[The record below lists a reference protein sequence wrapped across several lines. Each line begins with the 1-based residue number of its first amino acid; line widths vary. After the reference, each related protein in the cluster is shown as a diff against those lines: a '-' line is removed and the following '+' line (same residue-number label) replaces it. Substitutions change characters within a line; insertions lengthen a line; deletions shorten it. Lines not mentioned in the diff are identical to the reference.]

1 MSAASVHSP
10 SLTAA
15 WRTMSS
21 LLRGFSGGGIT
32 RAPPKPSQQSQSQA
46 WMSVPVLEAM
56 LRAEVQASNVEASIG
71 YFEQLMR
78 RQRTPHAQVCV
89 GLLQL
94 CVTQAPRQ
102 ALWVLEQMSYD
113 RGLEV
118 DDYTRI
124 VRLFIMQRVET
135 EKLSKFQEIGC
146 EICTF
151 HDEGMHE
158 YFTSMSTLLNLELH
172 EAVTAGGMKSEDDL
186 SVSLIT
192 HKRQVDAIALLCKK
206 GGMVTPLFPIVM
218 AGMGGREGAQSPEEV
233 KQLACADTGLSPP
246 EAVEAARAVLAAL
259 KLNPSQERAV
269 EAALTQRL
277 TLVQGPPGTGK
288 TRVACEMI
296 KLWVRALL
304 TMACYTYSMAYCGLL
319 WLSVADS
326 TRYGF
331 PRPRCASWEYVCMH
345 ICIYVYRCASWAS
358 RRCSSWR
365 TPTSPSTTSA
375 PSSPPTAWASC
386 AAAGPPQ
393 P

>member
-1 MSAASVHSP
+1 
-10 SLTAA
+10 
-15 WRTMSS
+15 MSS

-32 RAPPKPSQQSQSQA
+32 RAPPKPSLQSQNPA

-124 VRLFIMQRVET
+124 VRLFIMQRPER

-158 YFTSMSTLLNLELH
+158 YFTTMTTLLDLELH
-172 EAVTAGGMKSEDDL
+172 EAVTCLGFGFGSGL
-186 SVSLIT
+186 GLG
-192 HKRQVDAIALLCKK
+192 L
-206 GGMVTPLFPIVM
+206 G
-218 AGMGGREGAQSPEEV
+218 
-233 KQLACADTGLSPP
+233 LA
-246 EAVEAARAVLAAL
+246 
-259 KLNPSQERAV
+259 
-269 EAALTQRL
+269 
-277 TLVQGPPGTGK
+277 
-288 TRVACEMI
+288 
-296 KLWVRALL
+296 
-304 TMACYTYSMAYCGLL
+304 
-319 WLSVADS
+319 
-326 TRYGF
+326 
-331 PRPRCASWEYVCMH
+331 
-345 ICIYVYRCASWAS
+345 
-358 RRCSSWR
+358 
-365 TPTSPSTTSA
+365 
-375 PSSPPTAWASC
+375 
-386 AAAGPPQ
+386 
-393 P
+393 

>member
-1 MSAASVHSP
+1 MSAAFRP
-10 SLTAA
+10 SERGPPTRRSTQPLHAA
-15 WRTMSS
+15 AKMSSS

-32 RAPPKPSQQSQSQA
+32 RAPPKPSQQSQNPA

-124 VRLFIMQRVET
+124 VRLFIMQRVDT

-246 EAVEAARAVLAAL
+246 EAVEAARAVLATL

-296 KLWVRALL
+296 KLWVRAML
-304 TMACYTYSMAYCGLL
+304 TMAYYGLL
-319 WLSVADS
+319 WLTMAYYGLLRLITPCCGLAWLTLLTVASLDLGARHG
-326 TRYGF
+326 T
-331 PRPRCASWEYVCMH
+331 H
-345 ICIYVYRCASWAS
+345 
-358 RRCSSWR
+358 
-365 TPTSPSTTSA
+365 
-375 PSSPPTAWASC
+375 
-386 AAAGPPQ
+386 AGARGG
-393 P
+393 

>member
-1 MSAASVHSP
+1 MS
-10 SLTAA
+10 
-15 WRTMSS
+15 SS

-32 RAPPKPSQQSQSQA
+32 RAMPKPSQSSNNPQF
-46 WMSVPVLEAM
+46 MSVPVLEAM

-124 VRLFIMQRVET
+124 VRLFIMQRVDK

-151 HDEGMHE
+151 YDEGMHE

-192 HKRQVDAIALLCKK
+192 HKRQVD
-206 GGMVTPLFPIVM
+206 TDP
-218 AGMGGREGAQSPEEV
+218 SP
-233 KQLACADTGLSPP
+233 
-246 EAVEAARAVLAAL
+246 
-259 KLNPSQERAV
+259 NPSPKSNP
-269 EAALTQRL
+269 T
-277 TLVQGPPGTGK
+277 PSP
-288 TRVACEMI
+288 
-296 KLWVRALL
+296 
-304 TMACYTYSMAYCGLL
+304 SP
-319 WLSVADS
+319 SPDPS
-326 TRYGF
+326 TN
-331 PRPRCASWEYVCMH
+331 
-345 ICIYVYRCASWAS
+345 
-358 RRCSSWR
+358 
-365 TPTSPSTTSA
+365 TSPD
-375 PSSPPTAWASC
+375 PEP
-386 AAAGPPQ
+386 
-393 P
+393 

>member
-1 MSAASVHSP
+1 MS
-10 SLTAA
+10 
-15 WRTMSS
+15 SS

-32 RAPPKPSQQSQSQA
+32 RAPPKQSQQSVP

-124 VRLFIMQRVET
+124 VRLFIMQRVDT

-246 EAVEAARAVLAAL
+246 EAVEAARAVLATL

-296 KLWVRALL
+296 KLWVRAML
-304 TMACYTYSMAYCGLL
+304 TMAYYGLL
-319 WLSVADS
+319 WLTMAYYGLLRLITPCCGLAWLTLLTVASLDLGARHG
-326 TRYGF
+326 T
-331 PRPRCASWEYVCMH
+331 H
-345 ICIYVYRCASWAS
+345 
-358 RRCSSWR
+358 
-365 TPTSPSTTSA
+365 
-375 PSSPPTAWASC
+375 
-386 AAAGPPQ
+386 AGARGG
-393 P
+393 

>member
-1 MSAASVHSP
+1 MS
-10 SLTAA
+10 
-15 WRTMSS
+15 SS

-32 RAPPKPSQQSQSQA
+32 RAPPKQSQQSVP

-124 VRLFIMQRVET
+124 VRLFIMQRVDT

-151 HDEGMHE
+151 YDEGMHE

-246 EAVEAARAVLAAL
+246 EAVEAARAVLATL

-296 KLWVRALL
+296 KLWVRAML
-304 TMACYTYSMAYCGLL
+304 TMAYYGLL
-319 WLSVADS
+319 WLTMAYYGLLRLITPCCGLAWLTLLTVASLDLGARHG
-326 TRYGF
+326 T
-331 PRPRCASWEYVCMH
+331 H
-345 ICIYVYRCASWAS
+345 
-358 RRCSSWR
+358 
-365 TPTSPSTTSA
+365 
-375 PSSPPTAWASC
+375 
-386 AAAGPPQ
+386 AGARGG
-393 P
+393 